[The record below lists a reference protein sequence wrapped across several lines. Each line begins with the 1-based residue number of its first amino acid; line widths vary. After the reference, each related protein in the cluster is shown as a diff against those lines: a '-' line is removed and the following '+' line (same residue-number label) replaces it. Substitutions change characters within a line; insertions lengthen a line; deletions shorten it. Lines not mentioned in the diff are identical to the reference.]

1 MSLQQLWFTRSTSN
15 LLIPLNATYS
25 DYLWVGKYSSQIR
38 QMATYFEDTYSVS
51 VEQIELT
58 IEYVTILF
66 FGGNSFGN
74 E

>member
-1 MSLQQLWFTRSTSN
+1 MSLQQLWFTRSTSS
-15 LLIPLNATYS
+15 LLIHLNTQ
-25 DYLWVGKYSSQIR
+25 VGEYSSQIR
-38 QMATYFEDTYSVS
+38 QIATYFEDTYSVS

-66 FGGNSFGN
+66 SVGNWFGN